1 MSLTNFP
8 NGIEAGSLY
17 IAGTPV
23 QAGWRIATASATF
36 AGGTANGRGDFDGTS
51 NPATLF
57 TVTGTV
63 MAVVFGHCTVDL
75 VGASATL
82 EVGVASNTAGI
93 IAQTT
98 GTDIDAGEVWRDATP
113 AVGVEV
119 LNDPQVVV
127 GGADI
132 IETVGTANL
141 TAGAITYYCLWL
153 PLSAD
158 GNVVAA

>member
-1 MSLTNFP
+1 MTLTNFP

-17 IAGTPV
+17 INGTPV
-23 QAGWRIATASATF
+23 QAGWRIATKEATF
-36 AGGTANGRGDFDGTS
+36 AGGTANARGDFDGTG

-63 MAVVFGHCTVDL
+63 MVVIFGHCTTL
-75 VGASATL
+75 LAGASATL
-82 EVGVASNTAGI
+82 EVGVSGNTAAL
-93 IAQTT
+93 IAQTL

-113 AVGVEV
+113 GLGAET
-119 LNDPQVVV
+119 LNDPIVIV

-141 TAGAITYYCLWL
+141 TGGVITYYCLWL

>member
-8 NGIEAGSLY
+8 NGIDTGLLY
-17 IAGTPV
+17 INGTAV
-23 QAGWRIATASATF
+23 QASWRVATKTATF
-36 AGGTANGRGDFDGTS
+36 AGGTLNARGDQDGTG

-63 MAVVFGHCTVDL
+63 MAVVFGHCTTNLD
-75 VGASATL
+75 GASATL
-82 EVGVASNTAGI
+82 EVGVTNNTAAI

-98 GTDIDAGEVWRDATP
+98 ATDIDAGEVWRDTGP
-113 AVGVEV
+113 AVGVET
-119 LNDPQVVV
+119 LNDPLVIV

-132 IETVGTANL
+132 IETVGTANI
-141 TAGAITYYCLWL
+141 TAGVITYYCIWY

>member
-1 MSLTNFP
+1 MGLTNFP

-23 QAGWRIATASATF
+23 QAGWRIATTTATF
-36 AGGTANGRGDFDGTS
+36 AGGTANARGDYDGNG

-63 MAVVFGHCTVDL
+63 MVVVFGHCTTDL
-75 VGASATL
+75 AGASATL
-82 EVGVASNTAGI
+82 EVGVTGNTAAI

-98 GTDIDAGEVWRDATP
+98 ATGIDATYVWRDAGP
-113 AVGVEV
+113 ALGTEL
-119 LNDPQVVV
+119 LNDPQVIV
-127 GGADI
+127 GGFDI
-132 IETVGTANL
+132 IETSATANI
-141 TAGAITYYCLWL
+141 TGGVITYYCLWL